1 MYQYMLKYLT
11 HNWAFLSLMLLLVIL
26 VSAVQY
32 DLWYGQTG
40 VFAKQKLS
48 NELRQIQKS
57 NEKAQKRNHKLF
69 QEIGNLKHNDEVIEG
84 LARYELGFI
93 KPNETFYR
101 FRQKNK
107 LDQYFDIRAQKSNN
121 QKSRPEQN
129 PSQTSKA
136 SYNE

>member
-1 MYQYMLKYLT
+1 
-11 HNWAFLSLMLLLVIL
+11 MLLLVIL

-121 QKSRPEQN
+121 QKSKPEQN
-129 PSQTSKA
+129 PSKTSKA